1 MWLIVTLDLKQRV
14 RGVAWYVLLGVFV
27 LLVTIVTVLLVLATN
42 AWDDG
47 GGGVFSTIVF
57 FVLLLATLVSPALSG
72 NAINGERE
80 AGTLATT
87 QVTLVSTAQLV
98 VGKWV
103 AAWLTALAFLAASLP
118 FLVFAVALGQ
128 VSAGTIAIS
137 TLVLALELGVI
148 AAIGVGLS
156 GLLTR
161 PLFSVTVTYLV
172 VAALSVGTLIGF
184 GLGGAAIQTTVR
196 QTYIG
201 VDWQSLETDGP
212 PPSGQPAPCLPPE
225 VREYTTPRFDLV
237 WGFLAANPYV
247 VVADAAPGSFD
258 EFGSPRDLF
267 GWIAVGVRTA
277 QHAARHRGGRRR
289 LRELAAV
296 GRVGLA
302 RLRDRRR
309 RSTTARCRRGSWGS
323 RARAARR
330 GRARVGM
337 AAHRGARASAFPP
350 GAAWPEAQPSGA
362 SPAPASSAARTSSSS
377 PAHGVTQRALGV
389 EPLRAGGCHEREQRA
404 AELVLRGGRAAASR
418 HPGRPHRDADLR
430 GLAEHLLR
438 ERERGHAA
446 RDAVEHARAMRLLV
460 GLQLVP
466 ERHHVVGRL
475 GRAVAAEDV
484 RMPRHH
490 LRGHVRR
497 DVLDVEV
504 LAGRVRGEVGV
515 EQHLV
520 EHVAELLDHLVAVAR
535 LDRVDELPALLDEV
549 LHEALV
555 GLVGVPRA
563 AARRAQQR
571 DGGDELVE
579 CRCIRRGGRPPPSR
593 PFARCGSGCRPRSLP
608 PTAADLRL
616 PSRPC

>member
-1 MWLIVTLDLKQRV
+1 MSGFLRGMWLIVTLDLKQRV

-27 LLVTIVTVLLVLATN
+27 LLVAIVTVLLVLATN

-98 VGKWV
+98 VGKWI

-237 WGFLAANPYV
+237 WGLLAANPYV

-277 QHAARHRGGRRR
+277 QHAPDTEAVVDDCANWRPSGEWVSPDYETPQEVYDRSVPSWFVGLIVHALLAGGALVWAWRRTEVPARR
-289 LRELAAV
+289 LPA
-296 GRVGLA
+296 
-302 RLRDRRR
+302 
-309 RSTTARCRRGSWGS
+309 GS
-323 RARAARR
+323 R
-330 GRARVGM
+330 
-337 AAHRGARASAFPP
+337 
-350 GAAWPEAQPSGA
+350 
-362 SPAPASSAARTSSSS
+362 
-377 PAHGVTQRALGV
+377 
-389 EPLRAGGCHEREQRA
+389 
-404 AELVLRGGRAAASR
+404 
-418 HPGRPHRDADLR
+418 
-430 GLAEHLLR
+430 
-438 ERERGHAA
+438 
-446 RDAVEHARAMRLLV
+446 
-460 GLQLVP
+460 
-466 ERHHVVGRL
+466 
-475 GRAVAAEDV
+475 VA
-484 RMPRHH
+484 
-490 LRGHVRR
+490 
-497 DVLDVEV
+497 
-504 LAGRVRGEVGV
+504 
-515 EQHLV
+515 
-520 EHVAELLDHLVAVAR
+520 
-535 LDRVDELPALLDEV
+535 
-549 LHEALV
+549 
-555 GLVGVPRA
+555 
-563 AARRAQQR
+563 
-571 DGGDELVE
+571 
-579 CRCIRRGGRPPPSR
+579 
-593 PFARCGSGCRPRSLP
+593 
-608 PTAADLRL
+608 
-616 PSRPC
+616 

>member
-1 MWLIVTLDLKQRV
+1 MSGFLPGMWLIVTLDLKQRV

-27 LLVTIVTVLLVLATN
+27 LLVAIVTVLLVLATN

-87 QVTLVSTAQLV
+87 QVTLVSTAQLL
-98 VGKWV
+98 VGKWI

-201 VDWQSLETDGP
+201 VDWQSLESDGP

-237 WGFLAANPYV
+237 WGLLAANPYV

-277 QHAARHRGGRRR
+277 QHAPDTEAVVDDCANWRPSGEWVSPDYETPQEVYDRSVPSWFVGFTVHALLAAGALVWAWRRTEVPARR
-289 LRELAAV
+289 LPA
-296 GRVGLA
+296 
-302 RLRDRRR
+302 
-309 RSTTARCRRGSWGS
+309 GS
-323 RARAARR
+323 R
-330 GRARVGM
+330 
-337 AAHRGARASAFPP
+337 
-350 GAAWPEAQPSGA
+350 
-362 SPAPASSAARTSSSS
+362 
-377 PAHGVTQRALGV
+377 
-389 EPLRAGGCHEREQRA
+389 
-404 AELVLRGGRAAASR
+404 
-418 HPGRPHRDADLR
+418 
-430 GLAEHLLR
+430 
-438 ERERGHAA
+438 
-446 RDAVEHARAMRLLV
+446 
-460 GLQLVP
+460 
-466 ERHHVVGRL
+466 
-475 GRAVAAEDV
+475 VA
-484 RMPRHH
+484 
-490 LRGHVRR
+490 
-497 DVLDVEV
+497 
-504 LAGRVRGEVGV
+504 
-515 EQHLV
+515 
-520 EHVAELLDHLVAVAR
+520 
-535 LDRVDELPALLDEV
+535 
-549 LHEALV
+549 
-555 GLVGVPRA
+555 
-563 AARRAQQR
+563 
-571 DGGDELVE
+571 
-579 CRCIRRGGRPPPSR
+579 
-593 PFARCGSGCRPRSLP
+593 
-608 PTAADLRL
+608 
-616 PSRPC
+616 